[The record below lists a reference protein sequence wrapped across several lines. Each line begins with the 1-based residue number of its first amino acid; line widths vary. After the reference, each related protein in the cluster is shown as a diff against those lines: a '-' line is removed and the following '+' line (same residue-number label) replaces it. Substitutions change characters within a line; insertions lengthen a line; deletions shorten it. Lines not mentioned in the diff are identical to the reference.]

1 MALEQKNAIG
11 MFPNLEQIDSAL
23 AQLKATDFPMSNVSV
38 VAPENAPSPTAVNS
52 TDAVVE
58 TDNQFERK
66 ETTEHIGRGVAG
78 AGAVGSAVGGAIAG
92 LTTLAFPAFS
102 GAVVLAGMAAGAFY
116 GAVSGGVLGGGIGSK
131 ITEEKTKHYSD
142 LVAQGC
148 YLAIVKGTDAEISQA
163 ESVLKSANIQEWL
176 IFNNI

>member
-1 MALEQKNAIG
+1 MVLEQKNAVG
-11 MFPNLEQIDSAL
+11 VFPNLEQIESAL
-23 AQLKATDFPMSNVSV
+23 ERLKATDFPMSNVSV
-38 VAPENAPSPTAVNS
+38 VAPESDEPAPNLAAS
-52 TDAVVE
+52 VVE
-58 TDNQFERK
+58 SEQQFDRQ

-78 AGAVGSAVGGAIAG
+78 AGAVGSAVGGVIAG

-131 ITEEKTKHYSD
+131 ITEEKTQHYRD

-148 YLAIVKGTDAEISQA
+148 YLAVVKGTEAEINRA
-163 ESVLKSANIQEWL
+163 ESVLKSANIQDWL
-176 IFNNI
+176 VFNNI